1 MAEYKLKMEED
12 KAKRE
17 AEIAKYRAEQEEKI
31 ATWKAEQD
39 KLVAEG
45 KIPAPP
51 TYASSY
57 HPYGSYYEPAYTR
70 PAYGAYYGSPT
81 RYR

>member
-1 MAEYKLKMEED
+1 MEEE

-17 AEIAKYRAEQEEKI
+17 AEIAKYRAEQEAKI
-31 ATWKAEQD
+31 AEWKAEQD

-51 TYASSY
+51 TYASTYPSTY
-57 HPYGSYYEPAYTR
+57 APYGSYYEPR